1 MFFEASLMSIDKK
14 IRTTSLYQMH
24 LDAGAKM
31 VPFAGY
37 EMPVSY
43 PLGIKKEHIHTR
55 EKAGLFDVSHMG
67 QIRLVGKNAKR
78 ALESLVPVDIIDL
91 PLMKLRY
98 ALFTNKDGGV
108 MDDLMVTSLGDEDL
122 FLVVNAACKEA
133 DFEHLLNTIGVECKV
148 EFLEDVALLALQGPK
163 AHEVLAEI
171 APSTSEMTFMTAKQ
185 LVINGIDCFITRS
198 GYTGED
204 GFEISLLAKDAEE
217 LAKLLLSNEEV
228 EWVGLG
234 ARDSLRLEAGLSL
247 YGHELDNDH
256 SPVESSLNWAL
267 SKVRRTGGEREGN
280 YLGDNIIMSHLNEGT
295 ESKVVGLQPEGRM
308 PVRDGALI
316 EDELGNEAG
325 QVTSGGFG
333 PSINRPIAIA
343 RIKKNYIE
351 NQSKLFA
358 LVRDKKIAVEIVKLP
373 FIKQNYY
380 RG

>member
-1 MFFEASLMSIDKK
+1 MSTDKQ
-14 IRTTSLYQMH
+14 IRVTPLYQMH

-67 QIRLVGKNAKR
+67 QIRLVGPNSKK
-78 ALESLVPVDIIDL
+78 ALESIVPVDIIDL

-98 ALFTNKDGGV
+98 ALFTNKSGGV
-108 MDDLMVTSLGDEDL
+108 MDDLMVTNLGDEGL
-122 FLVVNAACKEA
+122 FLVVNAGCKNA
-133 DFEHLLNTIGVECKV
+133 DFAHLQRTIGDDCKV
-148 EFLEDVALLALQGPK
+148 EFLEDVALLALQGPL
-163 AHEVLAEI
+163 AHKVLSEI
-171 APSTSEMTFMTAKQ
+171 APSISEMIFMTAKQ
-185 LVINGIDCFITRS
+185 VVINGIECLITRS

-204 GFEISLLAKDAEE
+204 GFEISLAAKDSEE
-217 LAKLLLSNEEV
+217 LAKLLLSNIEV

-247 YGHELDNDH
+247 YGHELDIHH
-256 SPVESSLNWAL
+256 SPVESSLGWAL

-280 YLGDNIIMSHLNEGT
+280 YLGFETIMRHINEGS
-295 ESKVVGLQPEGRM
+295 ESKVVGLQPQGRM
-308 PVRDGALI
+308 PVRDGAMI
-316 EDELGNEAG
+316 EDELGNNVG
-325 QVTSGGFG
+325 KVTSGGFG

-343 RIKKNYIE
+343 RLKKSYIE
-351 NQSKLFA
+351 KNSKLFA
-358 LVRDKKIAVEIVKLP
+358 LVRDKKIAVEIVSLP
-373 FIKQNYY
+373 FVKQNYY

>member
-1 MFFEASLMSIDKK
+1 MSIDKQ

-78 ALESLVPVDIIDL
+78 VLESLVPVDIIDL

-108 MDDLMVTSLGDEDL
+108 MDDLMVTNLGDDSL

-280 YLGDNIIMSHLNEGT
+280 YLGDNIIMSHLNEGS

>member
-1 MFFEASLMSIDKK
+1 MSIDKQ

-67 QIRLVGKNAKR
+67 QIRLVGKNVKR

-108 MDDLMVTSLGDEDL
+108 MDDLMVTNLGDDSL

-133 DFEHLLNTIGVECKV
+133 DLEHLLNNIGVECKV

-217 LAKLLLSNEEV
+217 LAKLLLSNVEV

-280 YLGDNIIMSHLNEGT
+280 YLGDNIIMSHLNEGS
-295 ESKVVGLQPEGRM
+295 ESKIVGLQPEGRM